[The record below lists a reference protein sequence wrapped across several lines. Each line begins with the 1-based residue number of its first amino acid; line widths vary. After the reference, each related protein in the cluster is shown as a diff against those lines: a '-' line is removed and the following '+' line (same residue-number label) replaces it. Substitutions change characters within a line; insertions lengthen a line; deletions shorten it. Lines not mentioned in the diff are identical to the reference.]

1 MDPLEKLNKRVFLS
15 MQPRMV
21 VSGVAWCST
30 GTVSKA
36 NILEFLSGQTAFGF
50 VFPHVLVKCWERMA
64 DPHFTSLRAELD
76 CYEIVWSYL

>member
-1 MDPLEKLNKRVFLS
+1 MDPLEELNKRVFLS

-36 NILEFLSGQTAFGF
+36 NILDFLSGQTAFGF
-50 VFPHVLVKCWERMA
+50 VFPPC
-64 DPHFTSLRAELD
+64 FG
-76 CYEIVWSYL
+76 